1 MREKEKNIIHAAV
14 KRHVSTLRDL
24 AAVRARKVASVN
36 EARFRTREGNVR
48 LTAIVVALTKERNI
62 R

>member
-24 AAVRARKVASVN
+24 AAVRARKLASVN
-36 EARFRTREGNVR
+36 EARF
-48 LTAIVVALTKERNI
+48 
-62 R
+62 